1 MIIIYYLPAVSQ
13 YIWFNIY
20 LIDDFHILQRG
31 IIPINHYKSTILVE
45 YSLYFLIHNAS
56 LPIILTIFNN
66 LLTMVI
72 YIYIIF
78 KRFKP
83 CFWGMSTWDMPCPI
97 QAIQRDE
104 PPGKA
109 RMPLEVR
116 AKKMATNMGFYG
128 KNDMNMGF
136 HLGFSWRYGRWWQK
150 KTWQS
155 HGIPGNVIKFHG
167 HVWGFNEDLVGI

>member
-1 MIIIYYLPAVSQ
+1 MIFTYSKGALS
-13 YIWFNIY
+13 
-20 LIDDFHILQRG
+20 L
-31 IIPINHYKSTILVE
+31 INHYKSTILVE

-56 LPIILTIFNN
+56 LPIILTI
-66 LLTMVI
+66 LKKSLTIVI

-83 CFWGMSTWDMPCPI
+83 CFWEMSTWDMPCPI

-116 AKKMATNMGFYG
+116 AQNMATNMGFYG
-128 KNDMNMGF
+128 KNDMNMAF
-136 HLGFSWRYGRWWQK
+136 FLGFS
-150 KTWQS
+150 
-155 HGIPGNVIKFHG
+155 
-167 HVWGFNEDLVGI
+167 